1 MFMRSLDI
9 FEIVQQLAILK
20 FSDDLGLCV
29 KNNGSRAVVAH
40 ACNASTW
47 EAEAGGFLSLR
58 TACSTERVPGQPG
71 LHRGTLYP
79 EHDFKRG
86 ESHLVREV
94 SYPVDSEKKRVI
106 QSLSVS

>member
-1 MFMRSLDI
+1 MRSLDI

-58 TACSTERVPGQPG
+58 TACST
-71 LHRGTLYP
+71 
-79 EHDFKRG
+79 K
-86 ESHLVREV
+86 
-94 SYPVDSEKKRVI
+94 
-106 QSLSVS
+106 